1 MAKPSPTIDVL
12 ILYQIIKRLTT
23 PFEDFPAYEMG
34 LIDKKGKRL
43 RKAKTK
49 DEKKNNTY
57 LDRFVLNLK
66 RILAKVPGGD
76 SKYGTLAAALVLL
89 KEELEDEYTDEYL
102 EEQINKHIKELKS
115 DLGKD
120 FMDLFED
127 APANATGA
135 AVAGTGDDPV
145 HWKYRVGKKGERR
158 KYGRMINGTA
168 FLRRALKK
176 EVMKNVS

>member
-12 ILYQIIKRLTT
+12 ILYQIIRRLTT

-43 RKAKTK
+43 RKAKTR

-89 KEELEDEYTDEYL
+89 KEDLEDEYTEDYL
-102 EEQINKHIKELKS
+102 TESIQENMRMLK
-115 DLGKD
+115 
-120 FMDLFED
+120 
-127 APANATGA
+127 
-135 AVAGTGDDPV
+135 
-145 HWKYRVGKKGERR
+145 
-158 KYGRMINGTA
+158 
-168 FLRRALKK
+168 
-176 EVMKNVS
+176 

>member
-12 ILYQIIKRLTT
+12 ILYQIIRRLTT

-89 KEELEDEYTDEYL
+89 KEDLEDEYTEDYL
-102 EEQINKHIKELKS
+102 TESIQENMRMLKS
-115 DLGKD
+115 DLGKSY
-120 FMDLFED
+120 FTLLED

-168 FLRRALKK
+168 FLRRAMRK
-176 EVMKNVS
+176 VPAR